1 MYSCEERSVKTF
13 IDIFKKV
20 LLVALIVS
28 ATTFIGVIVYWTA
41 LAVIGLWLVHLSV
54 VLFTA
59 SMVLAGTAG
68 TALFITEILE

>member
-41 LAVIGLWLVHLSV
+41 LAVIGLWLVHPSV

>member
-1 MYSCEERSVKTF
+1 MKPF

-41 LAVIGLWLVHLSV
+41 LAVIGLWLVHPSV

-68 TALFITEILE
+68 AALFLTEILE